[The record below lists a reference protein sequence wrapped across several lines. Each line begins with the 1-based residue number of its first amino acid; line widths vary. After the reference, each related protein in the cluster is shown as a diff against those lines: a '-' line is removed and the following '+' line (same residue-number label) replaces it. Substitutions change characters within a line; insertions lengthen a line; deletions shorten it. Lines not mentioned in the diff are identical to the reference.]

1 MKAKLSE
8 WLNSLSGTMGDK
20 YYAVPCPHEPGY
32 CIIRKKPGPRNPKGK
47 RHNLWVMPEAQAAP
61 VRAFKQ
67 NQAKASAIYND
78 PVQRAQYEQEY
89 QAWLR
94 DQSRHGKDYRINGKI
109 VRYLWDYVRIRV
121 NEENQQPK

>member
-8 WLNSLSGTMGDK
+8 WLNSLSGSMGK
-20 YYAVPCPHEPGY
+20 NYYAVPCPHEPGW
-32 CIIRKKPGPRNPKGK
+32 CIIRKKPGPRNKPGQRKN
-47 RHNLWVMPEAQAAP
+47 RWVMPEAQAAP

-121 NEENQQPK
+121 NEENQLPK